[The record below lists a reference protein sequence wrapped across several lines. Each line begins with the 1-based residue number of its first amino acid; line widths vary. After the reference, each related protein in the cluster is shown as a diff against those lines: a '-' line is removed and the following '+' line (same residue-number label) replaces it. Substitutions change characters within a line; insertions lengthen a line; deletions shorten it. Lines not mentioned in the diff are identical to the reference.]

1 MKITTEE
8 IEVCNSFPDLEKL
21 VSCCERCDLY
31 TTKHSD
37 VFGEGSQKAEV
48 MFIGEAPG
56 KDEDLQGRPF
66 VGRAGQILNQ
76 MLIDAAMEREKV
88 YIGNV
93 VKHRPPA
100 NRDPLP
106 SEINA
111 CWPYLKKQ
119 IELLNPKLIVFLGR
133 HAMGRFFP
141 TMRISEVHGKAFRKE
156 FGGRKQVFLA
166 LYHPAVAIYNSNLK
180 ETLTREFQRIPQII
194 KKIDFENNNNQPK
207 QEKLF

>member
-21 VSCCERCDLY
+21 VSGCERCDLHA
-31 TTKHSD
+31 TKHTD
-37 VFGEGSQKAEV
+37 VFGEGSQQAAV

-76 MLIDAAMEREKV
+76 MLADAAMTREEV

-119 IELLNPKLIVFLGR
+119 IEILEPKLIVFLGR

-166 LYHPAVAIYNSNLK
+166 LYHPAVAIYNVNLK
-180 ETLTREFQRIPQII
+180 ETLTKEFQRIPQII
-194 KKIDFENNNNQPK
+194 KKIELENKNNQSK